1 MSKPSE
7 TSMDRAQEIVRARGG
22 VCLVPIKGRFGI
34 SSHEKTFCDC
44 EVEEMIAA
52 ALDENEE
59 AVKLYWLQ
67 AYRQA
72 LAEYKKEETE

>member
-1 MSKPSE
+1 MN
-7 TSMDRAQEIVRARGG
+7 SMDRAQEIVRARGG
-22 VCLVPIKGRFGI
+22 VCLVPIKGRGGI

-59 AVKLYWLQ
+59 AVKSYWEQ
-67 AYRQA
+67 RYHQA
-72 LAEYKKEETE
+72 LAAHNKKEETK